1 MKAVR
6 IVMGGIALA
15 MLASCATTSDLAGN
29 DVRIVQDD
37 EYVAIVEEIAKRRGV
52 RVQWVN
58 PPDRRVLVA
67 TND

>member
-6 IVMGGIALA
+6 IVMCGIALTL
-15 MLASCATTSDLAGN
+15 LAGCATTSEVAGK

-37 EYVAIVEEIAKRRGV
+37 EYVAIVEKIALRRGV

-58 PPDRRVLVA
+58 PPDRRILVA
-67 TND
+67 SND